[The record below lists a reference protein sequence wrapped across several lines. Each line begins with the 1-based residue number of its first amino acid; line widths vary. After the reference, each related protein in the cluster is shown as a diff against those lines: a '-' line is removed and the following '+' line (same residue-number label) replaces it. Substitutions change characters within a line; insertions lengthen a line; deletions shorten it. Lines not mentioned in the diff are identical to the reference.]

1 MAGRASVALEIY
13 KHLHDCENCSQHF
26 SDLVERLENAEQSEA
41 VLISVI
47 DIVKKS
53 KTKLADEIRLE
64 VFGPPEP
71 SAAVSDMVQG

>member
-13 KHLHDCENCSQHF
+13 KHLHDCGECSQHF
-26 SDLVERLENAEQSEA
+26 ADIVERMENAEQSEA
-41 VLISVI
+41 VLISII

-71 SAAVSDMVQG
+71 SAAVSEMREG